1 MDLCCMFWHISRVF
15 GFAAGLQLI
24 IWVMANYFVNETYMR
39 QGRVLTQAFAVLGYM
54 FFVLGVIRFTLS

>member
-39 QGRVLTQAFAVLGYM
+39 QGRVLTQAFVVLGYM

>member
-15 GFAAGLQLI
+15 GFAAGLQLT

-39 QGRVLTQAFAVLGYM
+39 QGRVLTQACVVLGYM
-54 FFVLGVIRFTLS
+54 FFILGVIRFTLS